1 MVYAD
6 YEYYTNTY
14 IGTAIKEDEFQR
26 LALRASSYLDYYTQ
40 GRAQSNADLDAVK
53 MCCCALAEQYHSIET
68 AKTLAQKILAVA
80 AESGME
86 LQSETVSAWSRS
98 YRSGGESAQNALKT
112 EADGKAMLGEIA
124 RQYLSYTGMIYRG
137 RRCCM

>member
-14 IGTAIKEDEFQR
+14 MGTAIKEDEFPR

-40 GRAQSNADLDAVK
+40 GRAEAHSDLDAVK
-53 MCCCALAEQYHSIET
+53 MCCCALSEQYQSIET
-68 AKTLAQKILAVA
+68 AQALAQKSLAVA

-112 EADGKAMLGEIA
+112 AADGKSLLGEIS
-124 RQYLSYTGMIYRG
+124 RQYLSNTGLLYRG
-137 RRCCM
+137 RRCGR

>member
-6 YEYYTNTY
+6 YEYYANTY
-14 IGTAIKEDEFQR
+14 MGTAIKEDEFPR

-40 GRAQSNADLDAVK
+40 GRAEAHSDLDAVK
-53 MCCCALAEQYHSIET
+53 MCCCALSEQYQSIET
-68 AKTLAQKILAVA
+68 AQALAQKSLAVA

-112 EADGKAMLGEIA
+112 AADGKSLLGEIA
-124 RQYLSYTGMIYRG
+124 RQYLSNTGLLYRG
-137 RRCCM
+137 RRCCR